1 MILPEIS
8 WLEGVSWYV
17 AAGVALISFT
27 YIRKR
32 LADAAKKTEEPSGQ
46 WLGSPALTPRERL
59 SRSLE
64 PFCLFAVGVAIWPIF
79 VWVMVYE
86 KLFTVPLPAPPEF
99 KVTREHLRDVLS
111 IESIE
116 TGARVID
123 PLGAVPDLPFGHL
136 NPAWERLKTGMQ
148 PGDQISTFIAP
159 WEEFGIRWERR
170 GYAVV
175 RGGEAASFWMM
186 RERLQSEVD

>member
-1 MILPEIS
+1 MPLLDIS

-17 AAGVALISFT
+17 AAGVGLISFT

-32 LADAAKKTEEPSGQ
+32 LADAAKKTEELSGQ
-46 WLGSPALTPRERL
+46 WLGSPALTRRERL

-64 PFCLFAVGVAIWPIF
+64 PFGLFAVGVAIWPIL
-79 VWVMVYE
+79 VCVMGYE
-86 KLFTVPLPAPPEF
+86 KLFTVTLPAPPEF
-99 KVTREHLRDVLS
+99 KVTPEHLRDALP
-111 IESIE
+111 IEFIE

-148 PGDQISTFIAP
+148 SGDQISTFIAP
-159 WEEFGIRWERR
+159 WEEFGITWERS

-175 RGGEAASFWMM
+175 RSGEVASFWVM
-186 RERLQSEVD
+186 RESRC